1 MKIRKAF
8 KFKLKPTTEQKIKM
22 AQTAGCVR
30 LVWNRSLGA
39 VKEDLEKKA
48 GYKGYCSM
56 AGNMKA
62 WKKDESTSFLKQ
74 VHSQPLQQTLRDLDR
89 ALKNGF
95 KKDKGFPRFK
105 KKNHD
110 KSFRYPQGVK
120 LDKNFVFLPKI
131 GWCKFSKSRDIEGDI
146 KNTTVSFYCGHWYV
160 SFQTEFEKTIP
171 EHQGG
176 EIGIDLGIVSFA
188 TYSDKTTTQSPRPFK
203 KYERKLAK
211 AQRSLARK
219 KKGSNR
225 WYKQKYK
232 IQRIHK
238 KIADIRKDFLHK
250 TSTTLCKNHAL
261 IVVEDLKISNMSRS
275 SKGDLEN
282 PGKNVRAKSGLNK
295 SILDQ
300 GWFEFKRQLEYKSI
314 WSGGQVI
321 VVSPKN
327 TSRKCRVCDHISPEN
342 RRTQANFVCVQCGH
356 SENADVNASRNILAA
371 GRAVIAHGDISSIAS

>member
-8 KFKLKPTTEQKIKM
+8 KFKLKPTVEQKIKM

-30 LVWNRSLGA
+30 LVWNKSLGE
-39 VKEDLEKKA
+39 VKENLEKKS

-56 AGNMKA
+56 ASNMKA

-74 VHSQPLQQTLRDLDR
+74 VHSQPLQQTLKDLDR
-89 ALKNGF
+89 ALKDGF

-120 LDKNFVFLPKI
+120 LNKDLVYLPKI
-131 GWCKFSKSRDIEGDI
+131 GWCKFNNSRDIEGDI

-160 SFQTEFEKTIP
+160 SFQTEFEKAIP
-171 EHQGG
+171 EHHGG

-188 TYSDKTTTQSPRPFK
+188 TYSDQTTSQSPRPFK

-219 KKGSNR
+219 QKGSNR
-225 WYKQKYK
+225 WCNQKYK

-261 IVVEDLKISNMSRS
+261 IVVEDLRTSNMSRS
-275 SKGDLEN
+275 AKGDIEN

-300 GWFEFKRQLEYKSI
+300 GWFEFKRQLEYKSA

-327 TSRKCRVCDHISPEN
+327 TSRKCRVCGHISAEN
-342 RRTQANFVCVQCGH
+342 RRTQAKFRCVQCGH
-356 SENADVNASRNILAA
+356 SENADVNASHNILAA